1 MENIVVVGAGLA
13 GLRTVQA
20 LRARGYEGALSLVG
34 AETHE
39 PYDRPPLSKAVLA
52 GEADVPVY
60 PVDWEQLRCAL
71 LLGRRAESLTLR
83 DDRPGGTVRTTR
95 GPLDFDGLA
104 IATGAT
110 PIRLPGAG
118 AQHVIRT
125 LDDARSLQPSLRAG
139 ARVLIVGAGFIGAE
153 VATVAAGKGCRV
165 TVVEA
170 ADAPLAGALGP
181 QIGALTARWYA
192 EAGVELRCGV
202 KVASVDS
209 GGLTLVGGDVV
220 PADVVIAA
228 VGVRPDVGWLAG
240 SGLEIGRG
248 LVVDGA
254 MRTTRPEVVAV
265 GDCVAWWSRR
275 YGCRLLA
282 EHWTLAMNAPEVA
295 AATLLG
301 EDAVYDAPPY
311 FWSDQFGRT
320 VQYAGHHRA
329 AERVILR
336 GSPDGPGW
344 AALWL
349 SGARLQAVLTVDRPR
364 DLVQGR
370 RLIDDGT
377 EVDVDLIADP
387 DVMLRHAVRARA

>member
-20 LRARGYEGALSLVG
+20 LRAKGYRGGLTLVG
-34 AETHE
+34 AEIHE

-52 GEADVPVY
+52 GEADVSTY
-60 PVDWEQLRCAL
+60 PVDWDQLRCEL
-71 LLGRRAESLTLR
+71 LLGRRAESLALH
-83 DDRPGGTVRTTR
+83 DDRPGGTVLTTR

-104 IATGAT
+104 IATGAA
-110 PIRLPGAG
+110 PIRLPGEG
-118 AQHVIRT
+118 GQHVIRT
-125 LDDARSLQPSLRAG
+125 LDDARALQPSLRPG
-139 ARVLIVGAGFIGAE
+139 VRVVIVGAGFIGAE

-181 QIGALTARWYA
+181 QIGGLTAAWYA

-209 GGLTLVGGDVV
+209 GGLTLVGGTVV

-228 VGVRPDVGWLAG
+228 VGVRAEVGWLAG
-240 SGLEIGRG
+240 SGLDIERG

-254 MRTTRPEVVAV
+254 MRTARPDVVAV
-265 GDCVAWWSRR
+265 GDCAAWWSRR

-282 EHWTLAMNAPEVA
+282 EHWTMAMNAPEIA

-301 EDAVYDAPPY
+301 EEAVYDAPPY
-311 FWSDQFGRT
+311 FWSEQFGRM
-320 VQYAGHHRA
+320 VQYAGHHLA
-329 AERVILR
+329 AERLVFR
-336 GSPDGPGW
+336 GSPDRPDW
-344 AALWL
+344 TALWL
-349 SGARLQAVLTVDRPR
+349 NGARLEAVLTVDRPR

-370 RLIDDGT
+370 RLIGDAMD
-377 EVDVDLIADP
+377 VDVDLIVDP
-387 DVMLRHAVRARA
+387 DVMLRDAVRARV